1 MELSRRQLLALA
13 GAAPLAACTTRPSAL
28 DPTAARDAV
37 PASLRAFD
45 DALEGAMGAHSL
57 AEWHAYTREGS
68 APEGGIAALQ
78 LAERDLF
85 ARARPVAERV
95 HADSPEGSRAR
106 RAASLWLRGARG
118 LDLVGDPETSRLA
131 HELEER
137 LNQHAFRQGERTL
150 TRADLRRMSSDA
162 DPAARRASMEM
173 TSQAHRA
180 VVDVARAL
188 LRRRHA
194 VARARN
200 VPSWGDAMLDLR
212 GISAARWDALDRAL
226 EEGTR
231 DAYRQRLADGARA
244 RGITTLAPW
253 DLTYALSEESSWA
266 DAALP
271 AERALELV
279 RSVLSAW
286 GFDPDHPPV
295 RVLVR
300 EFAFGGQTLSIRVPD
315 DVRTVLRAQAGFRFH
330 RTLLH
335 ELGHAMQATRTAVPE
350 AIFKGYEWV
359 PGISSPGFDEGMAET
374 FARVFEDDAV
384 LARFTALDA
393 PQRARLVT
401 ATRRDALVSLRGT
414 LASIAFERA
423 ALADP
428 EQDLDALQRAMDRR
442 YRGTDPPADTPPTWA
457 NTPFLATYPI
467 YLQSY
472 VLAALVSS
480 QVHAAL
486 RARFGARWFSPEGAR
501 FVTESLFAQ
510 GESVAWEERVARA
523 SGRPLDARDLLASL
537 SAA

>member
-1 MELSRRQLLALA
+1 
-13 GAAPLAACTTRPSAL
+13 
-28 DPTAARDAV
+28 
-37 PASLRAFD
+37 
-45 DALEGAMGAHSL
+45 MGEHSL
-57 AEWHAYTREGS
+57 AEWHAYTQEGT

-85 ARARPVAERV
+85 ARARPVAER
-95 HADSPEGSRAR
+95 AIAASPEGSRAH
-106 RAASLWLRGARG
+106 RAATLWLRGARG
-118 LDLVGDPETSRLA
+118 LELVGDPETSRLA
-131 HELEER
+131 HELEAR
-137 LNQHAFRQGERTL
+137 LNQHAFQQGARTL
-150 TRADLRRMSSDA
+150 TRAELRRMSGDA
-162 DPAARRASMEM
+162 DPAARRAAMEM

-194 VARARN
+194 VARERGI
-200 VPSWGDAMLDLR
+200 PSWGDAMLDLR
-212 GISAARWDALDRAL
+212 GIPPARWDALDRAL

-231 DAYRQRLADGARA
+231 DAYRRRLADGARA
-244 RGITTLAPW
+244 RGITSPAPW
-253 DLTYALSEESSWA
+253 DLTFVLSEDLSWA

-271 AERALELV
+271 ADRALARV
-279 RSVLSAW
+279 REVLGAW
-286 GFDPDHPPV
+286 GFDLDRPPV

-315 DVRTVLRAQAGFRFH
+315 DVRTVLRAQAGYRFH

-335 ELGHAMQATRTAVPE
+335 ELGHAMQATRTAAPE

-359 PGISSPGFDEGMAET
+359 PGVTSPGFDEGMAET

-384 LARFTALDA
+384 LARFSELDA
-393 PQRARLVT
+393 GQRSRLLGS
-401 ATRRDALVSLRGT
+401 TRRDALVSLRGT
-414 LASIAFERA
+414 LASVAFERA

-442 YRGTDPPADTPPTWA
+442 YRGIDPPADTPPTWA

-472 VLAALVSS
+472 VIAAAVSA

-501 FVTESLFAQ
+501 FVTETLFAP
-510 GESVAWEERVARA
+510 GEALPWEDRLARA
-523 SGRPLDARDLLASL
+523 TGRPLDARDLLAHL